1 MPQIGSVEH
10 IRTPRAVRARA
21 LLAAACALLIGFVA
35 AGPAAA
41 RTPEAD
47 KDDPRADLSAEFNG
61 DFEAVPIAGPF
72 EFPWSL
78 AFLPD
83 GSLLLTER
91 AGRLQLI
98 RPGRGTREVAGLPPI
113 LTAGQAGLFDVAL
126 DPRFAHN
133 GIIYL
138 SYVHGTEEKSKV
150 RVLRARL
157 DRARV
162 ALVDK
167 AVIFES
173 TPARDLEM
181 FGGRLVVTADRH
193 LFLAL
198 GDRWEH
204 KRAQDL
210 SNHAGKIVRIRT
222 DGSVPDDNPFV
233 GRPGARA
240 DIWSYGHRNPLGLAL
255 DERKNLLWSHENGP
269 LGGDELNLIVPGRN
283 YGWPVISHG
292 RHYSGEPIPGGAA
305 REGMEQPLHGWTPAI
320 APSGLAIVE
329 GQAGSVFWVGALAAE
344 ALIWLRLE
352 HNRVVGEQRILEQE
366 IGRIRDV
373 RIGPDGLP
381 YVVTDD
387 AEGWLYRLDPVVEQA
402 ERGGRR
408 QRF

>member
-1 MPQIGSVEH
+1 M
-10 IRTPRAVRARA
+10 
-21 LLAAACALLIGFVA
+21 GFVA
-35 AGPAAA
+35 AGPATA
-41 RTPEAD
+41 RTPEAE
-47 KDDPRADLSAEFNG
+47 KDDPRVDLSAEFSAG
-61 DFEAVPIAGPF
+61 FEAVPIAGPF

-83 GSLLLTER
+83 GEVLLTER

-98 RPGRGTREVAGLPPI
+98 PPGRGAREVTGLPPI

-126 DPRFAHN
+126 DHHFARN
-133 GIIYL
+133 GIVYL
-138 SYVHGTEEKSKV
+138 SYVHGTEEKSKM

-167 AVIFES
+167 VVIFES

-181 FGGRLVVTADRH
+181 FGGRMVVTADHH

-204 KRAQDL
+204 RRAQDL

-233 GRPGARA
+233 GRPGARPE
-240 DIWSYGHRNPLGLAL
+240 IWSYGHRNPLGLAF

-269 LGGDELNLIVPGRN
+269 QGGDELNLIIPGRN

-292 RHYSGEPIPGGAA
+292 RHYSGEPIPGGTAS
-305 REGMEQPLHGWTPAI
+305 EGMEQPQHAWTPAI

-329 GQAGSVFWVGALAAE
+329 GQAGSVFWLGALAAK
-344 ALIWLRLE
+344 ALVWLRIE
-352 HNRVVGEQRILEQE
+352 QNRVGSEQRFLEKE

-373 RIGPDGLP
+373 RIGTDGLL

-387 AEGWLYRLDPVVEQA
+387 AEGRLYRLDPVVEQA

>member
-1 MPQIGSVEH
+1 
-10 IRTPRAVRARA
+10 
-21 LLAAACALLIGFVA
+21 LI
-35 AGPAAA
+35 P
-41 RTPEAD
+41 
-47 KDDPRADLSAEFNG
+47 
-61 DFEAVPIAGPF
+61 
-72 EFPWSL
+72 
-78 AFLPD
+78 
-83 GSLLLTER
+83 
-91 AGRLQLI
+91 
-98 RPGRGTREVAGLPPI
+98 PGRGAREVTGLPAI

-126 DPRFAHN
+126 DHHFARN
-133 GIIYL
+133 GIVYL
-138 SYVHGTEEKSKV
+138 SYVHGTEEKSKM

-181 FGGRLVVTADRH
+181 FGGRMVVTADHH

-204 KRAQDL
+204 RRAQDL

-233 GRPGARA
+233 GRPGARPE
-240 DIWSYGHRNPLGLAL
+240 IWSYGHRNPLGLAF
-255 DERKNLLWSHENGP
+255 DERKSLLWSHENGP
-269 LGGDELNLIVPGRN
+269 QGGDELNLIIPGRN

-292 RHYSGEPIPGGAA
+292 RHYSGEPIPGGTAS
-305 REGMEQPLHGWTPAI
+305 EGMEQPLHVWTPAV

-329 GQAGSVFWVGALAAE
+329 GQAGSVFWLGALAAK
-344 ALIWLRLE
+344 ALVWLRIE
-352 HNRVVGEQRILEQE
+352 QNRVGSEQRFLEKE

-373 RIGPDGLP
+373 RIGTDGLL

-387 AEGWLYRLDPVVEQA
+387 AEGRLYRLDPVVEQA

-408 QRF
+408 RRF